1 MFVQMKSMVGGYR
14 KQHRETFDKNNLRYS
29 RIFRQILYEKK
40 NYSCH

>member
-29 RIFRQILYEKK
+29 RILYEKK